1 MEYRFCKSVKAKR
14 SIENLDAIPH
24 DMTGTS
30 DLANHFLRACED
42 AAIAAAKWR
51 GRGER
56 KKADGAAVEAMRA
69 VFDSVPFDGRVAIG
83 EGERDD
89 APMLYIGEPL
99 GCLQGVDG
107 APKIDIA
114 VDPLECTNNC
124 ATDSPNAIA
133 VLAAA
138 PRGTLLHAPDCYMD
152 KIAGGPELNGVLSLE
167 ATTDWNI
174 QEACSALDKSPS
186 ELKVVVMDRPRHEKL
201 IKELRSM
208 DVAVPLIGDGDV
220 SAALNA
226 ADPNSDIDMLMGI
239 GAAPEGVITAT
250 ALRGLGGHF
259 EGQLL
264 TTTEDHSRRAAE
276 MVGDDVDRVWKRDEL
291 CASSDA
297 IFVASGVCSG
307 YLPGVEFLA
316 KDRVAVHSEILHVS
330 TGTRQFVSTEKTL

>member
-1 MEYRFCKSVKAKR
+1 MRR
-14 SIENLDAIPH
+14 RIENPLALAY
-24 DMTGTS
+24 DMTSTS
-30 DLANHFLRACED
+30 ELADYFLRACEE

-107 APKIDIA
+107 APQIDIA

-152 KIAGGPELNGVLSLE
+152 KIAGGPELNGILSLE
-167 ATTDWNI
+167 ASTDWNV
-174 QEACSALDKSPS
+174 EAACSALDKTPS
-186 ELKVVVMDRPRHEKL
+186 ELKVVVMDRPRHETL
-201 IKELRSM
+201 IKELRAL
-208 DVAVPLIGDGDV
+208 DVCVPLIGDGDV

-226 ADPNSDIDMLMGI
+226 ADPNSDVDMLMGI

-250 ALRGLGGHF
+250 ALRALGGHF
-259 EGQLL
+259 EGKLV
-264 TTTEDHSRRAAE
+264 TTNEDHSRRAAE
-276 MVGDDVDRVWKRDEL
+276 MVGDDVHRIWGRDEL
-291 CASSDA
+291 CASDDA

-307 YLPGVEFLA
+307 YLPGVEFMGPN
-316 KDRVAVHSEILHVS
+316 RVAVHSEILHVID
-330 TGTRQFVSTEKTL
+330 GRRQFISTEKNL